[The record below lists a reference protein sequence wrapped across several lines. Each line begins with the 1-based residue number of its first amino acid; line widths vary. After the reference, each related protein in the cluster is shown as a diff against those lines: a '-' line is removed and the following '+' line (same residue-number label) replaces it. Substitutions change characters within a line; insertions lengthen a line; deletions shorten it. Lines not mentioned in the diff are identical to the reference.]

1 MTNYKQK
8 TVALGVWAASTSVFA
23 APPEMID
30 SAQGLRVAQA
40 SAEAND
46 STPTRRA
53 APARA
58 FRPVSRFGIDDV
70 LAEGG
75 RLSSDAPEA
84 RHLFAWRLSPYALWQ
99 PSRNWEFRA
108 GLRLDGATQRG
119 GALDD
124 DRTRADLADTYVRY
138 RDGDMRLTVG
148 AQTIVWGRV
157 DAVPVIDRVSRVDLT
172 RFILDDL
179 AERRRAQWALRWEQT
194 FGDDLKL
201 DAVVLPKFRP
211 ARLPSADSVW
221 HPINR
226 LSGRIIGIEPDPALA
241 ALVQNAPLR
250 HDDHG
255 AGGAAVRLTRTGG
268 AMDWGVTLARTRQPL
283 PYVRLDGGVP
293 ALTVTH
299 PYNNFIGVDAETN
312 AGGAT
317 WRAELGYSQG
327 VPATRPTGQTI
338 ETSAVEA
345 VAGVEVFPGGKNT
358 RLTLQLAARSLRS
371 NGPMLELKDYVGV
384 NGEIESTFAQG
395 RWRASLRFMSGLNVH
410 DVYVAPKLSYLGWE
424 PHEVY
429 ITARHFAGEGRALGG
444 FHRDHGMVAVGLRT
458 RF

>member
-1 MTNYKQK
+1 MTNHKHN
-8 TVALGVWAASTSVFA
+8 TAALAVWVACTSVPVAASEA
-23 APPEMID
+23 ID
-30 SAQGLRVAQA
+30 PAQRLEVAQA
-40 SAEAND
+40 SAAAEE
-46 STPTRRA
+46 STPVRRA
-53 APARA
+53 PTARA
-58 FRPVSRFGIDDV
+58 FRPVTRFGIDDV
-70 LAEGG
+70 LAEAGW
-75 RLSSDAPEA
+75 LSSDAPEA
-84 RHLFAWRLSPYALWQ
+84 RRVFAWRLSPYALWQ

-124 DRTRADLADTYVRY
+124 DRTRADVGDTYVRY
-138 RDGDMRLTVG
+138 RDGDMRVTVG

-157 DAVPVIDRVSRVDLT
+157 DAVPVIDRVSRVDLG
-172 RFILDDL
+172 RFLLDDL
-179 AERRRAQWALRWEQT
+179 AERRRAHWALRWEQT

-226 LSGRIIGIEPDPALA
+226 LTGRIIGIEPDPALA
-241 ALVQNAPLR
+241 ALVQSASVR
-250 HDDHG
+250 HEDHG
-255 AGGAAVRLTRTGG
+255 AGGAALRLTRTGG
-268 AMDWGVTLARTRQPL
+268 TMDWGVTLARTRQPL
-283 PYVRLDGGVP
+283 PYVRLDSGVP

-312 AGGAT
+312 AWGAT
-317 WRAELGYSQG
+317 WRAELGYSDG
-327 VPATRPTGQTI
+327 VPATRPTGPTI

-345 VAGVEVFPGGKNT
+345 VAGVEMFPGGKNT
-358 RLTLQLAARSLRS
+358 RLTLQLAARSLRA
-371 NGPMLELKDYVGV
+371 NGPVLELKDYVGV
-384 NGEIESTFAQG
+384 NGELESTFAQG

>member
-1 MTNYKQK
+1 MTDPKIHLFGLVLFCAG
-8 TVALGVWAASTSVFA
+8 TASGA
-23 APPEMID
+23 GGA
-30 SAQGLRVAQA
+30 AQA
-40 SAEAND
+40 GPDTLVLAQAD
-46 STPTRRA
+46 A
-53 APARA
+53 AVPQRPGRPAGMRVQ
-58 FRPVSRFGIDDV
+58 RPVSRFGIDDV
-70 LAEGG
+70 LLEAG
-75 RLSSDAPEA
+75 RLSDDAPEA
-84 RHLFAWRLSPYALWQ
+84 RSVWAWRVSPYFLWQ
-99 PSRNWEFRA
+99 PSRAWEFRA
-108 GLRLDGATQRG
+108 GVRLDGAGQSG
-119 GALDD
+119 GAVDYS
-124 DRTRADLADTYVRY
+124 RVRADLADTYARY
-138 RDGDMRLTVG
+138 RDGDMRLTLG

-157 DAVPVIDRVSRVDLT
+157 DALPVIDRVSRVDLS
-172 RFILDDL
+172 RFVLDDL
-179 AERRRAQWALRWEQT
+179 AERRRAHWALRWEQT

-226 LSGRIIGIEPDPALA
+226 LTGRIIGIEPDPALA

-255 AGGAAVRLTRTGG
+255 AGGAALRLTRTGG

-283 PYVRLDGGVP
+283 PYVRLDSGAP

-312 AGGAT
+312 AWGAT
-317 WRAELGYSQG
+317 WRAELGYSDG

-358 RLTLQLAARSLRS
+358 RLTLQLAARSLRA
-371 NGPMLELKDYVGV
+371 NGPLLELKDYVGV

-424 PHEVY
+424 PHEIY
-429 ITARHFAGEGRALGG
+429 IAGRHFAGEGRALGG
-444 FHRDHGMVAVGLRT
+444 FHRDHSMVAVGLRT